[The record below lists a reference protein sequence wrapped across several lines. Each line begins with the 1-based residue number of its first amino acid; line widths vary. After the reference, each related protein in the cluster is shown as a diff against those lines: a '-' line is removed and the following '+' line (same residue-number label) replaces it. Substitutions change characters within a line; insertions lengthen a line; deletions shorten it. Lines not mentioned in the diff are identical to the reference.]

1 MMKKISYIA
10 AAAGIIALSSCSGQE
25 EYDAYVN
32 TLKEQPAA
40 IDTITSAASYAVYLD
55 SLAVKAD
62 AFDQIGIKLTPEQK
76 DELSAISLEIQNALT
91 AKYDQLAQQPCDSMA
106 VLDASAPVEPF
117 AAASG
122 EVELR

>member
-1 MMKKISYIA
+1 MMKNISYIA

-32 TLKEQPAA
+32 TLKQQPVA

-91 AKYDQLAQQPCDSMA
+91 AKYNQLAQQPCDSMA

-117 AAASG
+117 AAAPS